1 MRQSEDEW
9 LTKYSTSGPFKLGG
23 LGLEKRLLSRGGAH
37 LPTEMAIGIA
47 ADHLFEELPK
57 ALKRELH
64 ALPGA
69 IQRLESDAKEM
80 RFQVDELNAVLAE
93 IGDDP
98 EWVGAEERA
107 KLRAEVEATR
117 DEARSR
123 MTDAVSALE
132 TIRIGLLR
140 LHAGDGT
147 EESLTEELGSARDIS
162 AAIDHLLSGR
172 EEVERLLKGWRAS
185 GD

>member
-1 MRQSEDEW
+1 M
-9 LTKYSTSGPFKLGG
+9 
-23 LGLEKRLLSRGGAH
+23 LSRGGAH
-37 LPTEMAIGIA
+37 RPTEMAIGIA

-64 ALPGA
+64 GLPGA

-80 RFQVDELNAVLAE
+80 GFQVDELNAVLAE

-98 EWVGAEERA
+98 ERVGAEERA
-107 KLRAEVEATR
+107 KLRTEVEATR

-123 MTDAVSALE
+123 MTDAVSILE

-140 LHAGDGT
+140 LHAGGGT
-147 EESLTEELGSARDIS
+147 VESLTVELGSARDIS
-162 AAIDHLLSGR
+162 AAIEHLLSGQ
-172 EEVERLLKGWRAS
+172 EEVERLLKGRRAS